1 MAGCELLLFDSD
13 PIKSCNWISD
23 ELSSVVASLAAYYLW
38 YLIWFRSVIVCSILC
53 PYLQLC
59 SIRTVPLW
67 RSFTR
72 SLLLYLIASC
82 AKYLSAAH
90 WWSILC
96 WSCPL
101 FLLFK
106 ILVFSSIFSTASVIC
121 LSWKSLCIFTHII
134 LLYRILPHIL
144 RIFDSILLV
153 DDDQFSFPAYLN
165 LRDPENIPYIGF
177 NAAGRSLLP
186 TICRCLF

>member
-1 MAGCELLLFDSD
+1 MAECELLLFDSD
-13 PIKSCNWISD
+13 PIKSCNWFSD

-38 YLIWFRSVIVCSILC
+38 YLIWFRSVVVCSIY
-53 PYLQLC
+53 PSLQIC
-59 SIRTVPLW
+59 SIRTVPLR

-106 ILVFSSIFSTASVIC
+106 ILVLSSIFSTASVIC
-121 LSWKSLCIFTHII
+121 LSWKSLCISTHII
-134 LLYRILPHIL
+134 LLYHILP
-144 RIFDSILLV
+144 
-153 DDDQFSFPAYLN
+153 QSFG
-165 LRDPENIPYIGF
+165 PYDISF
-177 NAAGRSLLP
+177 R
-186 TICRCLF
+186 TI